1 MGAPWREKQVLIV
14 IIIINVITIVNV
26 IITII
31 ITIILVIN
39 ECQWHCHQH
48 LDPKE
53 GHHPGSRLSLMLV
66 LPSGQSSQCPCQV
79 LMSTMWIILV
89 SIQLKCIYIEQLYV
103 FRLPL
108 LYLYFQ
114 YLNNCFQ
121 ATFAAPLVGSG
132 SSMYLEPLVL
142 SGNYNHCLNGQ
153 WLMSGI

>member
-1 MGAPWREKQVLIV
+1 MGAPWREEQVIIV
-14 IIIINVITIVNV
+14 IIIINVNTIVNV
-26 IITII
+26 IITSSPSSSPSSSL
-31 ITIILVIN
+31 TMNVN
-39 ECQWHCHQH
+39 D

-53 GHHPGSRLSLMLV
+53 GHHSGSPLSRMLV
-66 LPSGQSSQCPCQV
+66 LPSEQSSQCPCQV